1 MDCLPKKAAIVKR
14 WLLVEVGLYMIN
26 GVIQVKDQS
35 VSGTHK
41 ITAKFQL
48 EVMVSTSCCG

>member
-1 MDCLPKKAAIVKR
+1 M
-14 WLLVEVGLYMIN
+14 YMIN
-26 GVIQVKDQS
+26 GVIQVQDQS
-35 VSGTHK
+35 VSGPYK

>member
-1 MDCLPKKAAIVKR
+1 M
-14 WLLVEVGLYMIN
+14 EVGLYMIN
-26 GVIQVKDQS
+26 GVIQVQDQS

-41 ITAKFQL
+41 ITAKSQL

>member
-1 MDCLPKKAAIVKR
+1 M
-14 WLLVEVGLYMIN
+14 EVGLYMIN
-26 GVIQVKDQS
+26 GVIQVGDQS